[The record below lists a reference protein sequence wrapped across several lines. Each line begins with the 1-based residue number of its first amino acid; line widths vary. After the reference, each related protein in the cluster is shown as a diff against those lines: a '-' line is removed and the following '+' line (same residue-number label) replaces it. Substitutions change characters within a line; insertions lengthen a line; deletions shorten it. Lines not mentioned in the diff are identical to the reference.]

1 MLELNKIHNM
11 DCIEGMKLLPE
22 GSVDLVCCSPPY
34 NVNISYDSHKDDMP
48 MDEYFSWCKEWLKEI
63 YRVLKD
69 DGRIAINVPNEINAK
84 ERGGR
89 VFMASEYWQMM
100 KEIGFGFFGL
110 VDLEELSPHRPKNS
124 AWGSWMSASS
134 PYVYNPKECIIL
146 AYKKEYKKIIKGQ
159 SEWDYTV
166 VNTIDEK
173 GHIKKKRIYKDDD
186 KKDFMELV
194 FGRWKYLS
202 DTKTLTKATFSLDIP
217 IKSIKIL
224 SYKNDLILDPFSG
237 SGTTGLASKIL
248 GRNFIGF
255 ELSENYTNIGNN
267 RIDEYNI

>member
-1 MLELNKIHNM
+1 MIEINKIHAG
-11 DCIEGMKLLPE
+11 DCLELLKQME
-22 GSVDLVCCSPPY
+22 DNSVDVIVSSPPY
-34 NVNISYDSHKDDMP
+34 NVNIGYDVYKDDMP
-48 MDEYFSWCKEWLKEI
+48 MDSYLKWCKEWISESF
-63 YRVLKD
+63 RVLKD
-69 DGRIAINVPNEINAK
+69 DGRIALNVPNEINAK

-110 VDLEELSPHRPKNS
+110 VDLEEQSPHRPKNS

-146 AYKKEYKKIIKGQ
+146 AYKKNYIRNNKGI
-159 SEWDYTV
+159 SEWNYTEV
-166 VNTIDEK
+166 DTVNEK
-173 GHIKKKRIYKDDD
+173 GIKRVKRIYKDED

-202 DTKTLTKATFSLDIP
+202 DTRSLTKATFSLDIP
-217 IKSIKIL
+217 LKAIKIL
-224 SYKNDLILDPFSG
+224 SYKSDLILDPFSG
-237 SGTTGLASKIL
+237 SGTTALAAKML

-255 ELSENYTNIGNN
+255 ELSKEYVRIANERIEEYT
-267 RIDEYNI
+267 